1 MITEKY
7 KIFIEKA
14 STNLIGSYE
23 EVTNKKYNPNDLN
36 SIIDVVNFLN
46 GNVMYVNGLFSK
58 YKTDEVL
65 LSKEDGFTII
75 IDKKYRENQIE
86 DTELSI
92 KKIIFRMIWMYI
104 NEYLEKKGN
113 IVSNEVLYPQNHY
126 LNLQELLSFIEENNK
141 EIKLNEDDRDKTIE
155 KTLKKK

>member
-7 KIFIEKA
+7 KSFIEKA
-14 STNLIGSYE
+14 STNLIGFYE
-23 EVTNKKYNPNDLN
+23 EFTNKKYNSNDLN
-36 SIIDVVNFLN
+36 SIIDVVSFLN
-46 GNVMYVNGLFSK
+46 GNVIYIDGLFSK

-75 IDKKYRENQIE
+75 IDKEYRKTQIE

-104 NEYLEKKGN
+104 NEYLEKSGN
-113 IVSNEVLYPQNHY
+113 IVSNKILYPQNHCI
-126 LNLQELLSFIEENNK
+126 NTQELLSFIEENN
-141 EIKLNEDDRDKTIE
+141 
-155 KTLKKK
+155 

>member
-7 KIFIEKA
+7 KSFIEKA
-14 STNLIGSYE
+14 STNLIGFYE
-23 EVTNKKYNPNDLN
+23 EFTKKKYNSNDLN
-36 SIIDVVNFLN
+36 SIIDVVSFLN
-46 GNVMYVNGLFSK
+46 GNVIYIDGLFSK

-75 IDKKYRENQIE
+75 IDKEYRKTQIE

-104 NEYLEKKGN
+104 NEYLEKSGN
-113 IVSNEVLYPQNHY
+113 IVSNEVLYPRNHY
-126 LNLQELLSFIEENNK
+126 LNLQELISFTEENN
-141 EIKLNEDDRDKTIE
+141 
-155 KTLKKK
+155 